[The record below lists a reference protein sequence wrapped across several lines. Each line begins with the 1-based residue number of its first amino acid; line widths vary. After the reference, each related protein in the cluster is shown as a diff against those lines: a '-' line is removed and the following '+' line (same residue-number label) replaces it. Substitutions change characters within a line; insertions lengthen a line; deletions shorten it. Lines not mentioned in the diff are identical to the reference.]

1 VQETRNPRKIVGIL
15 GGMGP
20 EATVSLFSRIVEKT
34 PARRDQDHIKII
46 VYNNPTIPD
55 RTQSIL
61 HDGKS
66 PLPMLKQG
74 ARFLE
79 QSRADFVAIPCNSA
93 HYYLD
98 KIRASVNIPVMDM
111 INETALIIRENKVG
125 LLATDG
131 TVQIGLYHKAC
142 INRGIEIITP
152 SMDEQKK
159 VMQVIYD
166 VKAGKDKLPL
176 KKKIATLVRNIQKR
190 GVEALV
196 LGCTELSLVLTQ
208 SEAGL
213 PLYDA
218 LDILAQTIVNEALS
232 ECNTG
237 EDLR

>member
-1 VQETRNPRKIVGIL
+1 MQETGNHRKMVGIL

-20 EATVSLFSRIVEKT
+20 EATVSLFNRIVEKT
-34 PARRDQDHIKII
+34 PALRDQDHIKII
-46 VYNNPTIPD
+46 IYNNPTIPD

-79 QSRADFVAIPCNSA
+79 RSGADFIAIPCNSA

-98 KIRASVNIPVMDM
+98 KIRGSVNIPVMDM

-152 SMDEQKK
+152 SMDEQKR

-176 KKKIATLVRNIQKR
+176 KREIAELLGNLQKR
-190 GVEALV
+190 GAEALV

-208 SEAGL
+208 SEDGL
-213 PLYDA
+213 PVYDA
-218 LDILAQTIVNEALS
+218 LDILAQTIVKEALS
-232 ECNTG
+232 ERNI
-237 EDLR
+237 